1 MPYTIN
7 DMRQQLASSELEL
20 ERAKANV
27 YGIDAIIRLLTHQ
40 ISEAEKPENPA
51 LAETPV
57 SE

>member
-1 MPYTIN
+1 MPYTID

-20 ERAKANV
+20 ERAKAAL
-27 YGIDAIIRLLTHQ
+27 YGADAIIRLLKHQ

-51 LAETPV
+51 SAESPA